1 MKKAILYSAMAL
13 ATTLGMSSCGDSFL
27 QLEPT
32 ASVSKG
38 TLSNEQG
45 VDWLL
50 TGAYASMNSMT
61 QTGWMGYASLAN
73 YVYGDVMGADANKGS
88 VSNDQTD
95 FTQLETFTFT
105 SSNGYIS
112 GKWNGIYEAVNR
124 CNNVISMAE
133 QLRESLANPDL
144 IIAQAKYIKGVWMF
158 DGIKNFGPAIPYV
171 TVEDFEANTDPQVGN
186 VDESGNYITIWNLV
200 EQDLKDAVAGLPET
214 WSGDFGRATSWMAK
228 AVLAK
233 LYLYW
238 SSPYNGNM
246 ATSDHWAQARDLFK
260 DIIDNGKDAKGNK
273 YKLVEKYRDLF
284 DAGAE
289 DCDWGGEGVVD
300 VQMTID
306 GTQTDTNSPIST
318 WAAGQPGASGMGG
331 WGFYQPTFDFM
342 NSFIVDDEGLPLST
356 ANYRAKDHLTEIKTV
371 ESKFGKKESR
381 PVTDLTVAVDPR
393 IDFTAG
399 RFDVPFLDYGLPF
412 RVGGWVR
419 DPSNGGL
426 YMNKKYLPFKSDRSS
441 GLSVGTSPVN
451 SAKNLHLIR
460 FADVLL
466 MYAECLIHDGS
477 YDEAVKYI
485 NQVRSRAAND
495 VYTVAEFKDMYES
508 FLEEENK
515 TEDSYAESDII
526 PSGLKF
532 ENKTN
537 NGKPDV
543 TETVSNYRLG
553 LYPTSGNTE
562 ATATAAL
569 RAERRAELGMEGHR
583 WYDLARWGIAAE
595 TLNSYVDYEGNFF
608 PNKFSAYGKNWV
620 MLPIPNTQ
628 LERAQGRIVQNAD
641 WK

>member
-1 MKKAILYSAMAL
+1 
-13 ATTLGMSSCGDSFL
+13 
-27 QLEPT
+27 
-32 ASVSKG
+32 
-38 TLSNEQG
+38 
-45 VDWLL
+45 
-50 TGAYASMNSMT
+50 
-61 QTGWMGYASLAN
+61 
-73 YVYGDVMGADANKGS
+73 
-88 VSNDQTD
+88 
-95 FTQLETFTFT
+95 
-105 SSNGYIS
+105 
-112 GKWNGIYEAVNR
+112 
-124 CNNVISMAE
+124 
-133 QLRESLANPDL
+133 
-144 IIAQAKYIKGVWMF
+144 
-158 DGIKNFGPAIPYV
+158 
-171 TVEDFEANTDPQVGN
+171 
-186 VDESGNYITIWNLV
+186 
-200 EQDLKDAVAGLPET
+200 
-214 WSGDFGRATSWMAK
+214 
-228 AVLAK
+228 
-233 LYLYW
+233 
-238 SSPYNGNM
+238 
-246 ATSDHWAQARDLFK
+246 
-260 DIIDNGKDAKGNK
+260 
-273 YKLVEKYRDLF
+273 
-284 DAGAE
+284 
-289 DCDWGGEGVVD
+289 
-300 VQMTID
+300 
-306 GTQTDTNSPIST
+306 
-318 WAAGQPGASGMGG
+318 
-331 WGFYQPTFDFM
+331 
-342 NSFIVDDEGLPLST
+342 
-356 ANYRAKDHLTEIKTV
+356 
-371 ESKFGKKESR
+371 
-381 PVTDLTVAVDPR
+381 
-393 IDFTAG
+393 
-399 RFDVPFLDYGLPF
+399 
-412 RVGGWVR
+412 
-419 DPSNGGL
+419 
-426 YMNKKYLPFKSDRSS
+426 MNKKYLPFKSDRSS